1 MAADP
6 SETLNQHLGSVSD
19 DLQNLNKS
27 RVSVQ
32 SKLDEKLRELVGPQI
47 ITIRQDVAIAKRE
60 KAELEEAVSELIT
73 RVEWMKNVM
82 MQLSHLVASRVF
94 CFVLTAI
101 SVRVRAGLKEDVNE
115 LRSTTEQP
123 WGADG
128 FGKDQI
134 MKYFKIILELP
145 PAMQRDLDEIEEAAN
160 ELNQQPNCLG
170 EMHLADKIMKV
181 GMNILVLVPA
191 VQRDLDKIQEV
202 VKKQETRNEWIETMV
217 KQLEEQV
224 ACIEGCQ
231 ILKQV

>member
-82 MQLSHLVASRVF
+82 MQLSHLVASR
-94 CFVLTAI
+94 
-101 SVRVRAGLKEDVNE
+101 RVRAGLKEDVNE